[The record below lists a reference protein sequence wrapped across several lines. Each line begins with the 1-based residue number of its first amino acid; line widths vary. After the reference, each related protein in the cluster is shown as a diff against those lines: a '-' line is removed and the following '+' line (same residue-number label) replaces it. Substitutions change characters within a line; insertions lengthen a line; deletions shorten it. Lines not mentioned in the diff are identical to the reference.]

1 MCDRKKWNP
10 GAFVARLGIVVLLV
24 CAAMAVAAQP
34 ADFSADY
41 RVTRKM
47 LGYEVTLASASLSL
61 EHEADG
67 AYRYVSVLKP
77 VQLVALAYGDT
88 LTETSRGRI
97 ASAPAGDG
105 RAGGSP
111 VEAGTVLPERYEMTL
126 EGRKPRSG
134 SLQFESGR
142 GVIVQRF
149 KNKEVRQRVPA
160 ETFDRLSI
168 QLALMRDLAAG
179 RRDMKYLMADQN
191 RLRVYRFEATAE
203 ERLKTPVG
211 DVLTVKV
218 ELTGRLRVDNGAGLK
233 LATAETVDDFDDG
246 ERTSFW
252 FAPTLGYLPVRI
264 QHVDDDLGVFRMDI
278 ERVEFPRRQQL
289 SGGS

>member
-1 MCDRKKWNP
+1 MCDRKKWKP

-97 ASAPAGDG
+97 ASLRRVMDAPAAHPWK
-105 RAGGSP
+105 RVPCCPS
-111 VEAGTVLPERYEMTL
+111 YEMTL
-126 EGRKPRSG
+126 EGRKPRSWPA
-134 SLQFESGR
+134 
-142 GVIVQRF
+142 
-149 KNKEVRQRVPA
+149 VRA
-160 ETFDRLSI
+160 G
-168 QLALMRDLAAG
+168 AA
-179 RRDMKYLMADQN
+179 
-191 RLRVYRFEATAE
+191 
-203 ERLKTPVG
+203 
-211 DVLTVKV
+211 
-218 ELTGRLRVDNGAGLK
+218 
-233 LATAETVDDFDDG
+233 
-246 ERTSFW
+246 
-252 FAPTLGYLPVRI
+252 
-264 QHVDDDLGVFRMDI
+264 
-278 ERVEFPRRQQL
+278 
-289 SGGS
+289 